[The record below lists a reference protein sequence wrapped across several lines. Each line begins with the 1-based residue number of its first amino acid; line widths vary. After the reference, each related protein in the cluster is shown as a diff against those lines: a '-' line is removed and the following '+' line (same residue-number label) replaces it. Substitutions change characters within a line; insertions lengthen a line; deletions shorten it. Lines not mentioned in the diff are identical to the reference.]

1 MNWHTR
7 YTQQAKWTRDLRAY
21 LFHKTRLHEARR
33 VLEIGCGTGAI
44 LSELPDHIPLQGL
57 DIDPAAL
64 TQCRIHVP
72 TASLIQGN
80 ALQLPYLNNSID
92 IVYCHFLLLWVRDP
106 IQALLEMKRV
116 TRSGGHIL
124 AFAEPDY
131 AARIDKPDE
140 LIPLGK
146 WQTESLKRQ
155 GADPGVGAQLA
166 ALFFEAGINII
177 ETGTIQTVDIE
188 PSPEEWSRE
197 WEIIESDLQGV
208 IADKDIQKMKRLDRR
223 AWARGERVFH
233 VPTYFAWGA
242 AHAMNEDR
250 I

>member
-1 MNWHTR
+1 MNWHPR

-21 LFHKTRLHEARR
+21 LFHKAGLHEARR

-72 TASLIQGN
+72 TVSLIQGN
-80 ALQLPYLNNSID
+80 ALQLPYLNNSVD

-124 AFAEPDY
+124 VFAEPDY
-131 AARIDKPDE
+131 SARIDKPDE

-155 GADPGVGAQLA
+155 GADPGVGSQLA

-188 PSPEEWSRE
+188 PSPEEWCRE

-223 AWARGERVFH
+223 AWARRERVFH
-233 VPTYFAWGA
+233 VPTYFAWGCTC
-242 AHAMNEDR
+242 HE
-250 I
+250 